1 MLAKSLKHNEHIM
14 MVRSEV
20 SLLAS
25 GGETAITDSKAKTA
39 RALQLLRRDW
49 KLRESGQ
56 VPVLEPTY
64 RI

>member
-1 MLAKSLKHNEHIM
+1 